1 MLGAK
6 SPLLKLS
13 PERQELVLKITIL
26 TLIYVLGKVYLLSK
40 AKSSKYCK
48 HFSTIK
54 GNNFALD
61 LFFDP
66 R

>member
-26 TLIYVLGKVYLLSK
+26 SLIYVLGKY
-40 AKSSKYCK
+40 
-48 HFSTIK
+48 F
-54 GNNFALD
+54 
-61 LFFDP
+61 
-66 R
+66 